1 MNIARA
7 ATFAAAALL
16 ALVPCATA
24 AADPYNIYVIA
35 PITGPS
41 AFLGNEETAALRVIE
56 RQVNKTGGVRG
67 RQIHFVI
74 QDDQSISQ
82 NSVQLLNQTMAQKV
96 PIVLG
101 TSQVA
106 GCGAMLPVVASGP
119 TVYCFSPGIH
129 PPPGSFMFSA
139 SISTADYIT
148 ATVHYLRA
156 KGLKKIALMTS
167 TDATGQDAERSID
180 AAVNAPEN
188 GGAVTL
194 VDREH
199 FNTTDL
205 SVGAQI
211 ARIKAS
217 GAQAAILWTV
227 GTPFGTLLRESVQG
241 GLDIPLI
248 TSAGNLNYAQLE
260 GYDSFMPDNL
270 LMMAAPWAAPNVFP
284 NPAFK
289 KYVAGYLD
297 AFKAAGIRPDEGQS
311 LSWDPAMMVIDAL
324 RHLGLDASATSIR
337 DYIAAQKGWIGV
349 NGVYDFSAIPQRG
362 IGIDWLVMVRW
373 DKKTKSL
380 VGVSKPGGEAL

>member
-1 MNIARA
+1 
-7 ATFAAAALL
+7 
-16 ALVPCATA
+16 
-24 AADPYNIYVIA
+24 
-35 PITGPS
+35 
-41 AFLGNEETAALRVIE
+41 
-56 RQVNKTGGVRG
+56 
-67 RQIHFVI
+67 
-74 QDDQSISQ
+74 
-82 NSVQLLNQTMAQKV
+82 
-96 PIVLG
+96 
-101 TSQVA
+101 
-106 GCGAMLPVVASGP
+106 
-119 TVYCFSPGIH
+119 
-129 PPPGSFMFSA
+129 
-139 SISTADYIT
+139 SISTADYIA
-148 ATVHYLRA
+148 ATVRYLRV
-156 KGLKKIALMTS
+156 KGLRKIALMTS

-188 GGAVTL
+188 GGAVSL

-205 SVGAQI
+205 SVSAQI

-284 NPAFK
+284 NAAFK

-311 LSWDPAMMVIDAL
+311 LSWDPAM
-324 RHLGLDASATSIR
+324 
-337 DYIAAQKGWIGV
+337 
-349 NGVYDFSAIPQRG
+349 
-362 IGIDWLVMVRW
+362 
-373 DKKTKSL
+373 
-380 VGVSKPGGEAL
+380 